1 VAGTGV
7 SASLSARPA
16 APVLAGIVLEA
27 AEGHLT
33 LSAWNYDHA
42 TRDRIPAETTTPGRL
57 LVHGKLLHDLLKKL
71 DADRVTLF
79 AEGSKLIVQ
88 AGPTRYT
95 LQTLPVEDY
104 PQLPPLPSSGGW
116 VDAPALMA
124 AIRRVIISA
133 ARDDTIPALTGI
145 QITGEGK
152 TLTLAGTDRFRLA
165 TAEVPWIPDAP
176 DAEPWTALL
185 PAKLLKTVAKR
196 WAKTVGD
203 LRLTWQPEADDE
215 IAAEAAALQVLAE
228 LESRMRHGHPDV
240 VKARE
245 VAEQRT
251 KLRIAAE
258 HRAGLA
264 GLAFGEQH
272 TTGRCLSGE
281 YVKYR
286 SLFPTQNT
294 GAVAD
299 TKALLAGVER
309 VALVADRTSPIR
321 LSFNGT
327 AVLLEAGAGDEAQ
340 ACETVVAAWPGQ
352 TPLVA
357 SFNPAYLI
365 DGLKTLGTQY
375 VRFGFTIPSKPA
387 VLTGHHNLTADDY
400 DGYRY
405 LMMPLRTPG
414 QDPAPEPEPAA
425 PEHQEVPATD
435 AQQPGSGQQEDQ
447 QAAAFMASVGTHC
460 LGQAVTAAHREQ
472 RDARGTIAML
482 RAGVDAESADWLEE
496 RGTQDMNEIIA
507 ETEAF
512 IPWARTAPASCGP
525 DCAPCTALAPE
536 SGHEGGDLP

>member
-1 VAGTGV
+1 
-7 SASLSARPA
+7 
-16 APVLAGIVLEA
+16 VLAGIVLEA
-27 AEGHLT
+27 TDGHLT

-42 TRDRIPAETTTPGRL
+42 TRDRIAAETTTPGRL
-57 LVHGKLLHDLLKKL
+57 LVHGRLLHDLLRKL

-88 AGPTRYT
+88 AGPTQYT

-104 PQLPPLPSSGGW
+104 PQLPAVPQCGGW

-124 AIRRVIISA
+124 AIKRVIISA
-133 ARDDTIPALTGI
+133 ARDDTIPMLTGI

-152 TLTLAGTDRFRLA
+152 TLMLAGTDRFRLA
-165 TAEVPWIPDAP
+165 TAEVPWIPDDP

-185 PAKLLKTVAKR
+185 PAKFLKTVAKR
-196 WAKTVGD
+196 WAKTIGD
-203 LRLTWQPEADDE
+203 LRLTWQPEASDE
-215 IAAEAAALQVLAE
+215 IAAEAKALQVLAE
-228 LESRMRHGHPDV
+228 LESRKWHGHPDV
-240 VKARE
+240 VNARD

-264 GLAFGEQH
+264 GLAFAEQH
-272 TTGRCLSGE
+272 TTGRCLKGE
-281 YVKYR
+281 YVRYR
-286 SLFPTQNT
+286 SLFPKQNT

-321 LSFNGT
+321 LSFDGT

-340 ACETVVAAWPGQ
+340 ACETVAAAWPGE

-365 DGLKTLGTQY
+365 EGLKTLGTPY
-375 VRFGFTIPSKPA
+375 VRFGFTTAAKPA

-414 QDPAPEPEPAA
+414 QAADPSPPEPEPK
-425 PEHQEVPATD
+425 PEGAEPNQATPD
-435 AQQPGSGQQEDQ
+435 EPVEA
-447 QAAAFMASVGTHC
+447 
-460 LGQAVTAAHREQ
+460 TA
-472 RDARGTIAML
+472 
-482 RAGVDAESADWLEE
+482 
-496 RGTQDMNEIIA
+496 
-507 ETEAF
+507 
-512 IPWARTAPASCGP
+512 
-525 DCAPCTALAPE
+525 
-536 SGHEGGDLP
+536 

>member
-7 SASLSARPA
+7 SASLPARPA

-27 AEGHLT
+27 AEGYLT

-57 LVHGKLLHDLLKKL
+57 LVHGRLLHDLLKKL

-104 PQLPPLPSSGGW
+104 PQLPAIPAGGGW
-116 VDAPALMA
+116 VDAPALVA
-124 AIRRVIISA
+124 AIKRVIVSA
-133 ARDDTIPALTGI
+133 ARDETIPMLTCI

-165 TAEVPWIPDAP
+165 TAEVPWIPDDP

-185 PAKLLKTVAKR
+185 PAKFLKTVATR

-203 LRLTWQPEADDE
+203 LRLTWQHEAGDE
-215 IAAEAAALQVLAE
+215 AAAEAKALQVLAE
-228 LESRMRHGHPDV
+228 LESRMWHGHPDV
-240 VKARE
+240 VKARD
-245 VAEQRT
+245 VADRRT
-251 KLRIAAE
+251 EARVQAE

-281 YVKYR
+281 YVRYR
-286 SLFPTQNT
+286 SLFPKQNT
-294 GAVAD
+294 GALAE
-299 TKALLAGVER
+299 TKTLLAAVER

-321 LSFNGT
+321 MTFDGT
-327 AVLLEAGAGDEAQ
+327 TVLLEAGAGDEAQ
-340 ACETVVAAWPGQ
+340 ASEPVPAVWPGE

-357 SFNPAYLI
+357 SFNPSFLI
-365 DGLKTLGTQY
+365 DGLKTLNTRY
-375 VRFGFTIPSKPA
+375 VRIGFTSPAKPA
-387 VLTGHHNLTADDY
+387 VLTAHHNLTADDH

-414 QDPAPEPEPAA
+414 QDTAPEPETAA
-425 PEHQEVPATD
+425 PEHQQVPAAD
-435 AQQPGSGQQEDQ
+435 AQQPADELEEDQ
-447 QAAAFMASVGTHC
+447 QAAAFMATVGTHC
-460 LGQAVTAAHREQ
+460 LGQAVAAAHREQ

-482 RAGVDAESADWLEE
+482 TAGVDAESADWLEE

-512 IPWARTAPASCGP
+512 ITWARTATTSCDT
-525 DCAPCTALAPE
+525 DCTPCTALTTASDRE
-536 SGHEGGDLP
+536 DGELP